1 MAARSRKDF
10 RSVYKT
16 IMNQRITIVFG
27 TRPEAIKLSPVIL
40 ALKKAGVETM
50 IIHTG
55 QHAELADDILSY
67 FKITPDIHLTLMKK
81 SQPNVVLFQRLVE
94 KLNDIISPE
103 NCDTVLVQGD
113 TTSALAGAMVAHFK
127 GVKVAHLEAGLRSHD
142 PSQPFPEESNRKLIS
157 HIANLH
163 FAPTAEAKANLLA
176 ENIDSAA
183 IHITGNSVVDALK
196 MILSSEESS
205 SESTRAQYASKN
217 EILLLLT
224 THRRENLGRAQ
235 QEIFKAVIELV
246 DRNPSLRVVFPV
258 HPNPEIQ
265 KNLSILEKHNRVS
278 ITEPLSY
285 FEFIPLMAASDL
297 ILTDSGGI
305 QEEAP
310 ALGVPVFVLR
320 NTTERPELIQSGAG
334 ILVGTKKEFIIEK
347 VDLFLS
353 SVHKN
358 SPIEI
363 YGDGQTSNRVVAL
376 LTA

>member
-1 MAARSRKDF
+1 M
-10 RSVYKT
+10 
-16 IMNQRITIVFG
+16 MNHRITIIFG

-40 ALKKAGVETM
+40 ALKKAGVETT

-67 FKITPDIHLTLMKK
+67 FNITPDIRLDLMKK
-81 SQPNVVLFQRLVE
+81 SQPNIVLFQRLIE
-94 KLNDIISPE
+94 KLATIVSPE
-103 NCDTVLVQGD
+103 NSDTVLVQGD
-113 TTSALAGAMVAHFK
+113 TTSALAGAMAAHFQ

-157 HIANLH
+157 HIASMH
-163 FAPTAEAKANLLA
+163 FAATAEAKANLLA
-176 ENIDSAA
+176 ENIDPATV
-183 IHITGNSVVDALK
+183 HITGNSVVDALQ
-196 MILSSEESS
+196 MILNNEESS
-205 SESTRAQYASKN
+205 SESTRAQFASHDD
-217 EILLLLT
+217 ILLLLT
-224 THRRENLGRAQ
+224 THRRENLGKAQ
-235 QEIFKAVIELV
+235 REIFMAVAELA
-246 DRNPSLRVVFPV
+246 DRYPTLKIVFPV

-265 KNLSILEKHNRVS
+265 RNLSILENHDRVS
-278 ITEPLSY
+278 IIKPLSY

-320 NTTERPELIQSGAG
+320 NKTERPELIQSGAG
-334 ILVGTKKEFIIEK
+334 ILVGTKKESIIEK

-363 YGDGQTSNRVVAL
+363 FGDGQTSNRVVSL
-376 LTA
+376 LFD